1 MSPRISFDN
10 ELRLLK
16 DNVADM
22 VSRVEENYERLFEA
36 LKEQNKEEI
45 IKIRNNDKLF
55 GKKQREIESQ
65 CLFLITKQ
73 QPVAGDLRVVTASL
87 KVVTD
92 IERIGDNVAD
102 MADLLLRLKMKDLSL
117 FSAHIEGM
125 IDATREMFCAAV
137 DAFVNRSLE
146 GARKVIKEDDV
157 IDELFN
163 KVKNDLIE
171 SLKKEIKDADECID
185 VLMLAKYLEKTGDH
199 AVNISEWEIF
209 QETGNISDMRLL

>member
-10 ELRLLK
+10 ELKLLK
-16 DNVADM
+16 ENVADM
-22 VSRVEENYERLFEA
+22 VNRVEENYERLFEA
-36 LKEQNKEEI
+36 LKAQNEEEI
-45 IKIRNNDKLF
+45 IKIRNNDKMF

-73 QPVAGDLRVVTASL
+73 QPVASDLRVVTASL

-102 MADLLLRLKMKDLSL
+102 MAELLLRLKLKDLAL
-117 FSAHIEGM
+117 FSIHIDGM
-125 IDATREMFCAAV
+125 IDATREMFCDAV
-137 DAFVNRSLE
+137 DAFVNRNIE
-146 GARKVIKEDDV
+146 GAKKVIKADDV

-163 KVKNDLIE
+163 KVKSDLIE

-185 VLMLAKYLEKTGDH
+185 VLMLAKYLEKIGDH
-199 AVNISEWEIF
+199 AVTIGEWEIF

>member
-22 VSRVEENYERLFEA
+22 VKRVEENYERLFEA
-36 LKEQNKEEI
+36 LKDQNEDEI
-45 IKIRNNDKLF
+45 VKIRNNDKLF

-73 QPVAGDLRVVTASL
+73 QPIASDLRVVTASL

-102 MADLLLRLKMKDLSL
+102 MADLLLRLKLKDLSL
-117 FSAHIEGM
+117 FSVHIDGM
-125 IDATREMFCAAV
+125 IDATREMFCDAV
-137 DAFVNRSLE
+137 DAFVGRNLE
-146 GARKVIKEDDV
+146 GAKKVIKEDDV

-185 VLMLAKYLEKTGDH
+185 VLMIAKYLEKIGDH
-199 AVNISEWEIF
+199 AVNIGEWEIF

>member
-22 VSRVEENYERLFEA
+22 VKRVEENYERLFEA
-36 LKEQNKEEI
+36 LKDQNEDEI
-45 IKIRNNDKLF
+45 VKIRNNDKLF

-73 QPVAGDLRVVTASL
+73 QPIASDLRVVTASL

-102 MADLLLRLKMKDLSL
+102 MADLLLRLKLKDLSL
-117 FSAHIEGM
+117 FSIHINGM
-125 IDATREMFCAAV
+125 IDATREMFCDAV
-137 DAFVNRSLE
+137 DAFVGRNLE
-146 GARKVIKEDDV
+146 GAKKVIKEDDV

-185 VLMLAKYLEKTGDH
+185 VLMIAKYLEKIGDH
-199 AVNISEWEIF
+199 AVNIGEWEIF